1 VPILAHAGLLL
12 TWDLAAHLGAALC
25 WLAVGFLGLALGSR
39 HLAKM
44 KAPSGALVLAV
55 AIVVRLLML
64 PLPSTLSDDIQ
75 RYLWDGKVATA
86 GISPYL
92 YEPNAPEVSGL
103 RDEAWEQLPH
113 RHVPTVYPP
122 LALALF
128 SVAAHLPAPV
138 FALKLLLTLFDLV
151 TCVLLLILARIV
163 GLPTHRVVWYAW
175 NPLVSLEVAGMGHVD
190 ALGVTCM
197 VLLVVCLS
205 HYPKRVAGAALAAA
219 AGVLAK
225 LIPVVGFP
233 VWARQSGRPILF
245 LSLAIG
251 VSLMALVPVVVST
264 GGVPTGVVTF
274 GIRWEFNGPLF
285 EPLWRLA
292 ASLDVPSA
300 ASRLLDW
307 LKIQTGEHDF
317 FNHFYPLNYPQLWAK
332 LVLGIA
338 LLAAIAVAVVRQ
350 PRLAGM
356 QWIFG
361 SIILCSATVY
371 PWYLLW
377 ILPWAALL
385 GNRAWLLA
393 SATVILSYIPQFTD
407 VALFPWIYLAVWLP
421 PFAVWIRQRWFSD

>member
-1 VPILAHAGLLL
+1 MPILAHAGLLL
-12 TWDLAAHLGAALC
+12 TWDLAAHLGVAFF
-25 WLAVGFLGLALGSR
+25 WLAVAFLGLVLGSR
-39 HLAKM
+39 RLSKM
-44 KAPSGALVLAV
+44 KAPSGALILAV
-55 AIVVRLLML
+55 AIAVRLLML
-64 PLPSTLSDDIQ
+64 PVPSTLSDDIQ

-92 YEPNAPEVSGL
+92 HEPNAPAVSGL
-103 RDEAWEQLPH
+103 RDESWERLPH
-113 RHVPTVYPP
+113 RQVPTVYPP

-163 GLPTHRVVWYAW
+163 GLPTQRVVWYAW

-205 HYPKRVAGAALAAA
+205 QHPKRVPGAALAAV

-233 VWARQSGRPILF
+233 VWARQSGRPLLF
-245 LSLAIG
+245 LSLAVG
-251 VSLMALVPVVVST
+251 VSVMALVPVVVST
-264 GGVPTGVVTF
+264 GGIPEGLVTF

-292 ASLDVPSA
+292 DSLDVPSA
-300 ASRLLDW
+300 ASGLLDW
-307 LKIQTGEHDF
+307 LKVQTGAHDF

-332 LVLGIA
+332 LVLGIT
-338 LLAAIAVAVVRQ
+338 LLGAIAVAVLRQ
-350 PRLAGM
+350 PPLAGM

-361 SIILCSATVY
+361 SVILCSATVY

-377 ILPWAALL
+377 ILPWAALF

-393 SATVILSYIPQFTD
+393 SATVILSYIPQFTE
-407 VALFPWIYLAVWLP
+407 VSLFPWIYLAVWLP
-421 PFAVWIRQRWFSD
+421 PFVVWTRHRWFSD

>member
-1 VPILAHAGLLL
+1 
-12 TWDLAAHLGAALC
+12 
-25 WLAVGFLGLALGSR
+25 
-39 HLAKM
+39 
-44 KAPSGALVLAV
+44 
-55 AIVVRLLML
+55 
-64 PLPSTLSDDIQ
+64 
-75 RYLWDGKVATA
+75 
-86 GISPYL
+86 
-92 YEPNAPEVSGL
+92 
-103 RDEAWEQLPH
+103 
-113 RHVPTVYPP
+113 
-122 LALALF
+122 
-128 SVAAHLPAPV
+128 
-138 FALKLLLTLFDLV
+138 
-151 TCVLLLILARIV
+151 
-163 GLPTHRVVWYAW
+163 
-175 NPLVSLEVAGMGHVD
+175 
-190 ALGVTCM
+190 M

-205 HYPKRVAGAALAAA
+205 HNPKRVTGAALAAA

-225 LIPVVGFP
+225 LMPVVGFP
-233 VWARQSGRPILF
+233 VWARQSGRPLLF
-245 LSLAIG
+245 LSLAVG

-264 GGVPTGVVTF
+264 GGVPSGVVTF

-338 LLAAIAVAVVRQ
+338 LLAAIAVSVVRQ

-393 SATVILSYIPQFTD
+393 SATVILSYIPQFTE

-421 PFAVWIRQRWFSD
+421 PFAVWTQQRWFSD